1 MEVMIYI
8 RLHVYVYG
16 ILVYGVWFLG
26 SAGDL
31 TDSDKNMIQAATPL
45 IQGTE
50 IGSEDLI
57 RYNKNLCIKKN
68 KKKD

>member
-1 MEVMIYI
+1 
-8 RLHVYVYG
+8 
-16 ILVYGVWFLG
+16 
-26 SAGDL
+26 
-31 TDSDKNMIQAATPL
+31 MIQAATPL